1 MAEVE
6 LVRAFKDGNII
17 VALGELQSGDT
28 SSKGDGT
35 RVVRWQ

>member
-17 VALGELQSGDT
+17 VALGELQSGIPL
-28 SSKGDGT
+28 
-35 RVVRWQ
+35 V